1 MPSATSEVRS
11 TIPRKDKA
19 RLLEYLSNEEN
30 FNSIPKM
37 NDGKPKCF
45 GLRIFLPLILL
56 CIINFSKGGNT
67 NPTVLRGGLVYS
79 MENKAGLVYVNQ
91 ASYQVTR
98 TLATDSL
105 TNGLQATYDTWY
117 QYQDHCKHVESFA
130 STLPQAQRRNPDPAM
145 KQPEAV
151 PAILDGY
158 ILQISKE
165 KMKLIDAPHFCQKQ
179 GGRLPEVRGEVNR
192 ERLRS
197 FMALNKIYIAY
208 SSIQFN
214 ERGQSYHFLSDD
226 KAANADNYI
235 LRNIHYGGVYNTYEY
250 LSNMYNDNDKAQALK
265 FPLLFTDPWKNFRL
279 NVATWNQQNEW
290 WPIVC
295 EMPVNPNNGSRAI
308 DPEERK
314 TMMVTLARHACLRD
328 IKMIEDKV
336 KGQHADIEAL
346 MKIKIPI
353 EPVNT
358 VLTKL
363 TPEGFYDWDVKR
375 TKRGILENNITSQT
389 MDLVQKIH
397 N

>member
-1 MPSATSEVRS
+1 M
-11 TIPRKDKA
+11 
-19 RLLEYLSNEEN
+19 L
-30 FNSIPKM
+30 
-37 NDGKPKCF
+37 
-45 GLRIFLPLILL
+45 
-56 CIINFSKGGNT
+56 
-67 NPTVLRGGLVYS
+67 
-79 MENKAGLVYVNQ
+79 
-91 ASYQVTR
+91 
-98 TLATDSL
+98 
-105 TNGLQATYDTWY
+105 
-117 QYQDHCKHVESFA
+117 
-130 STLPQAQRRNPDPAM
+130 
-145 KQPEAV
+145 
-151 PAILDGY
+151 
-158 ILQISKE
+158 
-165 KMKLIDAPHFCQKQ
+165 PHFCQKQ
-179 GGRLPEVRGEVNR
+179 GGRLPEVRGEVDR

-208 SSIQFN
+208 AGIQYN

-226 KAANADNYI
+226 KAANPDNYI

-250 LSNMYNDNDKAQALK
+250 LSNMYDDNAKAQALK
-265 FPLLFTDPWKNFRL
+265 FPLLFTNPWKNFRL

-328 IKMIEDKV
+328 IKMIEHKV

-346 MKIKIPI
+346 MKIKIPN

-363 TPEGFYDWDVKR
+363 TPEGFNNWDVKR